1 MNALMTTEVAAE
13 VLRLAPATLSCW
25 RSNGKGPQFVKC
37 GAAVRYRG
45 EDITAWIELNTVKP
59 EETKRIHI
67 ATAREEAGGN

>member
-37 GAAVRYRG
+37 GAAVRYRA
-45 EDITAWIELNTVKP
+45 EDLEEWISERIIKP
-59 EETKRIHI
+59 EEGKKG
-67 ATAREEAGGN
+67 ESG

>member
-37 GAAVRYRG
+37 GAAVRYRAKDL
-45 EDITAWIELNTVKP
+45 EEWIVSRTVKP
-59 EETKRIHI
+59 EEGKKG
-67 ATAREEAGGN
+67 ESG